1 MTTDTA
7 LRWLGG
13 VPLFDPSQGSTV
25 IASPGQG
32 PGWWVG
38 APSALYDR
46 ESGPTYLYY
55 RVRKPR
61 ALGRGGECRIA
72 ASRDGLNFET
82 VWSAKKDAFGSP
94 SIERGCL
101 VKTPEGRWRLYL
113 SFVDPADDR
122 WRIDLLEA
130 DTPEA
135 LDPGERRKILT
146 AADIGGEGVKDPVVY
161 LLGGLYWMVVSYAP
175 GRPDATA
182 AEKAQ
187 MHATADV
194 YNTGIVKSHTGLAL
208 SPDGVHFRWE
218 GDLLSPPDTG
228 WDRYCT
234 RISTLLYTP
243 PVWTA
248 LYDGS
253 GSVEENYEE
262 RAGVAVSLDGRHF
275 ERLTLN
281 GPALISPHASG
292 SVRYVE
298 ALRLDT
304 EIRYYYEFA
313 LPDGSHELRC
323 SRVPFP
329 G

>member
-46 ESGPTYLYY
+46 ESGLTYLYY

-101 VKTPEGRWRLYL
+101 VKTPEGRWRIRLPTPSISATVL
-113 SFVDPADDR
+113 SSA
-122 WRIDLLEA
+122 
-130 DTPEA
+130 
-135 LDPGERRKILT
+135 G
-146 AADIGGEGVKDPVVY
+146 
-161 LLGGLYWMVVSYAP
+161 
-175 GRPDATA
+175 
-182 AEKAQ
+182 
-187 MHATADV
+187 HATF
-194 YNTGIVKSHTGLAL
+194 G
-208 SPDGVHFRWE
+208 
-218 GDLLSPPDTG
+218 
-228 WDRYCT
+228 
-234 RISTLLYTP
+234 
-243 PVWTA
+243 
-248 LYDGS
+248 
-253 GSVEENYEE
+253 
-262 RAGVAVSLDGRHF
+262 
-275 ERLTLN
+275 
-281 GPALISPHASG
+281 
-292 SVRYVE
+292 
-298 ALRLDT
+298 LRLDT
-304 EIRYYYEFA
+304 VGTRCAVRSEQLFDERQAHADEGLEHAMYQLLRQA
-313 LPDGSHELRC
+313 LPRRRWPRAWAPSACR
-323 SRVPFP
+323 SATRV